1 MPVEH
6 LYVHVPYCAT
16 KCRYCA
22 FYSLTDG
29 DASMAG
35 YVDAV
40 LAELRHYRQQL
51 DLRPRTIFFGGGTP
65 SLLPVPLWQKLLA
78 ALPVTDAE
86 EFTIECNP
94 ATVTR
99 EKLETWRAGG
109 VNRLSL
115 GVQSFDAG
123 LLEVLGRIHSA
134 SQAIE
139 TFQLMRAAGFDNINV
154 DLMFALPGQTPAQWR
169 DTLAQA
175 IALQPEHI
183 SAYNLTLEEDTE
195 FFRQAITIP
204 VPEEQVAYYE
214 TTVATLAAAGYEQ
227 YEISNYAKPGRECAH
242 NLAYWRIADYLG
254 LGPSACSTI
263 GPRRWENVSDTSRYI
278 AALQGCSGGSASR
291 RSFPESE
298 QPAPHRG
305 AATPALD
312 VLPCPAII
320 ASEEHLTPAQK
331 DGERAA
337 FGLRTRR
344 GIPAHL
350 VRGRWDA
357 EIAELEADELV
368 EWTGDSLRLTQRG
381 LHYADEVA
389 ARFV

>member
-6 LYVHVPYCAT
+6 LYIHVPYCAT

-29 DASMAG
+29 DASMAS

-78 ALPVTDAE
+78 SLPVTDVE

-99 EKLETWRAGG
+99 EKLDTWRAGG

-134 SQAIE
+134 PQAIE

-169 DTLAQA
+169 DTLGQA
-175 IALQPEHI
+175 IALRPEHI

-195 FFRQAITIP
+195 FIRQAITIP

-278 AALQGCSGGSASR
+278 TALQRCSGGSASR
-291 RSFPESE
+291 RSFPYS
-298 QPAPHRG
+298 
-305 AATPALD
+305 
-312 VLPCPAII
+312 
-320 ASEEHLTPAQK
+320 
-331 DGERAA
+331 
-337 FGLRTRR
+337 
-344 GIPAHL
+344 
-350 VRGRWDA
+350 
-357 EIAELEADELV
+357 
-368 EWTGDSLRLTQRG
+368 
-381 LHYADEVA
+381 
-389 ARFV
+389 

>member
-29 DASMAG
+29 DASMAC

-40 LAELRHYRQQL
+40 LAELRQYRHL
-51 DLRPRTIFFGGGTP
+51 DLRPQTIFFGGGTP
-65 SLLPVPLWQKLLA
+65 SLLPVPLWEKLLA
-78 ALPVTDAE
+78 ALPVAAATE
-86 EFTIECNP
+86 CTIECNP

-99 EKLETWRAGG
+99 EKLAVWRARG

-115 GVQSFDAG
+115 GVQSFDEG
-123 LLEVLGRIHSA
+123 LLQVLGRIHSP
-134 SQAIE
+134 QQVRE
-139 TFQLMRAAGFDNINV
+139 TLALMRAAGFDNLNL

-169 DTLAQA
+169 DTLAEA

-195 FFRQAITIP
+195 FFRQAVTIP

-214 TTVATLAAAGYEQ
+214 TAVATLAAAGYEQ
-227 YEISNYAKPGRECAH
+227 YEISNYARPGRECAH

-263 GPRRWENVSDTSRYI
+263 GQRRWENVSDTGQYI
-278 AALQGCSGGSASR
+278 AALQAGQVPVESA
-291 RSFPESE
+291 E
-298 QPAPHRG
+298 
-305 AATPALD
+305 L
-312 VLPCPAII
+312 
-320 ASEEHLTPAQK
+320 LTPAQK

-337 FGLRTRR
+337 FGLRTRA
-344 GIPAHL
+344 GVEAQL

-357 EIAELEADELV
+357 EIAELEAGDLV
-368 EWTGDSLRLTQRG
+368 EWRGDRLRLTGRG

-389 ARFV
+389 ARFI